1 MFYDEDLVID
11 LRLNIL
17 NEYVHKFV
25 IVESKFT
32 HSGKKRELL
41 FDINKYSKFKNKIN
55 YIVLENEPIDL
66 ERVHDNDTDDKKNS
80 KYIMNALKREN
91 FQRNGIKK
99 GLTNAKP
106 DDLILVSDVDEIPN
120 LLNLDINEINDN
132 IILFKQNFYY
142 YKFNLKL
149 EDMPWLGTKG
159 CKYKNLKSPQ
169 WLRNIKDKKYPFWR
183 LDVLFS
189 DKKYSNIK
197 FIDNGGWHFSN
208 MKTPEEI
215 EKKMRTYLHHREYDI
230 KPLGTKKI
238 EEMIKSKKSIYNL
251 RADMKNEK
259 IDGTQNLENVLTTNI
274 SKAYLNLKLNEE
286 KIISSFKE
294 IESSKESVRL
304 SRLRYDVGISTL
316 KDVLIRQSELSN
328 AKSKNINAFYN
339 YNLNLDELE
348 RLTFL
353 EISKN
358 CLDNNN
364 NKDKESI
371 CNIPR

>member
-55 YIVLENEPIDL
+55 YIVLENEPEDL
-66 ERVHDNDTDDKKNS
+66 EKVHDNDTYDKKNS

-99 GLTNAKP
+99 GLTNAEP
-106 DDLILVSDVDEIPN
+106 GDLILVSDVDEIPN
-120 LLNLDINEINDN
+120 LSNLDLNEINDN

-189 DKKYSNIK
+189 DKKYSNI
-197 FIDNGGWHFSN
+197 ISIENGGWHFSN

-238 EEMIKSKKSIYNL
+238 EEIIKSKKSIYNL
-251 RADMKNEK
+251 RADMETEK
-259 IDGTQNLENVLTTNI
+259 IDGTQNLITTNGQELPEYI
-274 SKAYLNLKLNEE
+274 KRNKVKYSNW
-286 KIISSFKE
+286 
-294 IESSKESVRL
+294 IE
-304 SRLRYDVGISTL
+304 
-316 KDVLIRQSELSN
+316 
-328 AKSKNINAFYN
+328 
-339 YNLNLDELE
+339 
-348 RLTFL
+348 
-353 EISKN
+353 
-358 CLDNNN
+358 
-364 NKDKESI
+364 
-371 CNIPR
+371 